1 MLQGAGA
8 GYLGQQVHMIFEGHF
23 LRRMGT
29 ESLNEAGYLSHVGFG
44 VKGLGVDLGSG
55 LGFIGGF

>member
-1 MLQGAGA
+1 MT
-8 GYLGQQVHMIFEGHF
+8 FEGHF